1 MAEEIGTGALA
12 KDEVLIQK
20 GDPSSSLFFIR
31 RGWVKVVIAG
41 PENNELVLNQI
52 GPGEIIGESSLIDRA
67 PRSTSVIAISPV
79 QVMELKYDT
88 FLAALE
94 QCPQLA
100 LTFMGNMFDRLRYSN
115 LFIEKAIEWSQY
127 IAEGKY
133 GAVQGQIQTT
143 QATIVDMGQASEI
156 RIGAFLSALFKM
168 VKGVRRREE
177 TLEQVILPLGVALS
191 AEKNLDRLLERVVME
206 AKSVCDADAGTL
218 YLRTPDDSLRFAIMR
233 TDSLDLALGGTTGKP
248 IDFPPL
254 PLYDDVTGEP
264 NNNNVA
270 TYAALTG
277 QSVNIPDMYH
287 ADEFDFSATESFDRN
302 FGYRSISSLTVPL
315 KNHTNE
321 VIGVL
326 QVLNTRDPANGEVI
340 PFDSYHQL
348 VVDSLASQAAVA
360 LNNGLLLRRQEMLLK
375 FEHDLQIGRQI
386 QVDFLPD
393 ESQLPQPLGWEI
405 AARFKPAREVAGDF
419 YDAFT
424 LTHDKIGIVIADVC
438 DKGVGAALFMS
449 LSRSLLRAFAEQP
462 HHLGWLDSLRDD
474 KPTDTKAANE
484 RLRMLLSAGSS
495 ALIAVELTNNY
506 IANNHGDMTMFATL
520 FFGVLNPATGMLTYI
535 NGGHNPP
542 VIVSATGVIKERLAP
557 TGPAVGMLPDSEF
570 GIKQVTL
577 DPGDLLMTF
586 TDGVPEAR
594 NPNGDFFTDQRLL
607 SILEQPDPTVA
618 ALLDRIEATLQNHI
632 AEADQFDDIT
642 MLAVRRAPEAEV

>member
-1 MAEEIGTGALA
+1 
-12 KDEVLIQK
+12 
-20 GDPSSSLFFIR
+20 
-31 RGWVKVVIAG
+31 
-41 PENNELVLNQI
+41 
-52 GPGEIIGESSLIDRA
+52 LIDRA
-67 PRSTSVIAISPV
+67 PRSTTVIAISPV
-79 QVMELKYDT
+79 QLMELNYDT

-94 QCPQLA
+94 ECPQLA

-133 GAVQGQIQTT
+133 GSVQSQIQTS

-191 AEKNLDRLLERVVME
+191 AEKNLDRLLERIVME
-206 AKSVCDADAGTL
+206 AKSACDADAGTL
-218 YLRTPDDSLRFAIMR
+218 YLRTPDDRLSFAIMR
-233 TDSLDLALGGTTGKP
+233 TDSLEIALGGTTGQAIP
-248 IDFPPL
+248 FAPL
-254 PLYDDVTGEP
+254 PLYDEVTGEP
-264 NNNNVA
+264 NSNNAA
-270 TYAALTG
+270 TFAALNG
-277 QSVNIPDMYH
+277 ESINVPDIYN
-287 ADEFDFSATESFDRN
+287 AEEFDFSATKAFDRE
-302 FGYRSISSLTVPL
+302 FGYRSISSLTVPM
-315 KNHTNE
+315 KNHTGE

-326 QVLNTRDPANGEVI
+326 QVLNTRDPVSGEVV
-340 PFDSYHQL
+340 PFDSYHKL
-348 VVDSLASQAAVA
+348 VVESMASQAAVA
-360 LNNGLLLRRQEMLLK
+360 LNNSLLLQRQEKLLK

-393 ESQLPQPLGWEI
+393 ECQLPQPAGWELG
-405 AARFKPAREVAGDF
+405 ARFQPAREVAGDF
-419 YDAFT
+419 YDAFS

-462 HHLGWLDSLRDD
+462 HHLGWLDSLSDDNPRDA
-474 KPTDTKAANE
+474 KAAND
-484 RLRMLLSAGSS
+484 RLRMLLSAGTS
-495 ALIAVELTNNY
+495 ALIAVELTNDY
-506 IANNHGDMTMFATL
+506 IANNHGDMVMFATL

-542 VIVSATGVIKERLAP
+542 VLVGPDGMVKARLAP
-557 TGPAVGMLPDSEF
+557 TGPAVGMMPNSEF
-570 GIKQVTL
+570 GIKQITL

-594 NPNGDFFTDQRLL
+594 NPSGEFFTDQRLL
-607 SILEQPDPTVA
+607 TLLEQSDPSVG
-618 ALLDRIEATLQNHI
+618 ALLDRIQASLESYI
-632 AEADQFDDIT
+632 GEADQFDDIT
-642 MLAVRRAPEAEV
+642 MLALRRL